1 MLRFRHTTS
10 IFQFSFDSDLAS
22 HLHLRRSMATLRDRI
37 AATLDANADI
47 RRQAELDLKFAEE
60 QAGFPDALLNILEV
74 EQDPGVRQSGEYLF
88 PAHLHFYHPLTPV
101 AAAVYLKNR
110 ITRGWSP
117 VEDHTQAKPIPE
129 DEKAAFRHRLV
140 PILAAS
146 PPQVRAQLIPTLQ
159 KILSYDF
166 PVRWPDFLDIT
177 VQLLSAN
184 DAGSVFAGVQ
194 CLLAMCRVYRF
205 KAGDVR
211 GDFDKVVSVTFPL
224 LLNIGNRLVPET
236 SIDAGEILRT
246 VMKAYKHAIYF
257 ELPGPLREHQVMVGW
272 CTLFLTLVSKD
283 PPPSSLPDDLDE
295 RESNHWWKAKKWAYS
310 NLNRLFVRYE
320 RMDLFAEF
328 HANTSCRYGNPT
340 TLTKSPGEDY
350 TDVAK
355 SFITNF
361 APEILKVYLQQ
372 IEKWVAKS
380 IWLSKGCL
388 SYTLNYLDECV
399 KPKSM
404 WTHLKPHMETLV
416 SHLLF
421 PVLCQSDEDIELF
434 QDDPSEYLHRKLNFY
449 EEVSA
454 PDVAA
459 TNFLVTLTKSR
470 RKQTYTILQFVNNI
484 VNKYESAPDDQKNP
498 REKEGAL
505 RMIGTLAP
513 VILGKQSPV
522 ANQVELFFVRHVF
535 PEFRSPHGFLRARA
549 CDTLEKFERLDFT
562 DQQNLVVI
570 YRNILESMADPEL
583 PVRVEAAL
591 ALQPLIRHDIIRTA
605 MQQNIPQIMQ
615 QLLKLA
621 NEVDVDA
628 LANVMEDF
636 VEVFAAELTPFA
648 VALCEQLRDTYLRIV
663 RELLERN
670 QQKDE
675 EDQYADFL
683 DDKSITALGV
693 LQTIGTLILTLE
705 STPDVLLH
713 LETILTPVIT
723 ITLENKLYDLYNEIF
738 EIIDSCTFAAKAISP
753 TMWHAFELIHRTF
766 KAGAE
771 LYLEDML
778 PALENFVTFGAD
790 NLVQNKQYL
799 EAVVDMVRV
808 IFKDDKVGGVDRICG
823 CKLAE
828 IVMLSLRGHVDNYIP
843 EFIQL
848 AMIHVTS
855 EEVKVKSYKIHLM
868 EMVINAIYY
877 NPRLALHVLESNG
890 WTNKFFSLWFSNMD
904 SFTRVHDKK
913 LAIAAITSLLTL
925 QAQEVPV
932 SVQQGWPRLLQG
944 IVRLFQTLP
953 AAMKNREE
961 ATKEENFDLTQDY
974 DDEDEEEWEGD
985 VDWENEN
992 DEAEDV
998 KDEST
1003 AYLEFLNEEECKLR
1017 MASYRILTPDVQA
1030 QKFSHFQDDDDQ
1042 ELEEESLLETPL
1054 DKVEPYG
1061 MFKTALLRK
1070 SIPSTHS
1077 IAESLTSLTGLQAE
1091 QPQMYENLTKNLNA
1105 EEQQVIQAAVN
1116 QADAIVAQA
1125 AQAAAQQKSNGHSA
1139 EQSL

>member
-1 MLRFRHTTS
+1 M
-10 IFQFSFDSDLAS
+10 
-22 HLHLRRSMATLRDRI
+22 
-37 AATLDANADI
+37 
-47 RRQAELDLKFAEE
+47 
-60 QAGFPDALLNILEV
+60 
-74 EQDPGVRQSGEYLF
+74 
-88 PAHLHFYHPLTPV
+88 
-101 AAAVYLKNR
+101 
-110 ITRGWSP
+110 
-117 VEDHTQAKPIPE
+117 
-129 DEKAAFRHRLV
+129 
-140 PILAAS
+140 
-146 PPQVRAQLIPTLQ
+146 
-159 KILSYDF
+159 
-166 PVRWPDFLDIT
+166 
-177 VQLLSAN
+177 
-184 DAGSVFAGVQ
+184 
-194 CLLAMCRVYRF
+194 
-205 KAGDVR
+205 
-211 GDFDKVVSVTFPL
+211 
-224 LLNIGNRLVPET
+224 
-236 SIDAGEILRT
+236 
-246 VMKAYKHAIYF
+246 
-257 ELPGPLREHQVMVGW
+257 
-272 CTLFLTLVSKD
+272 
-283 PPPSSLPDDLDE
+283 
-295 RESNHWWKAKKWAYS
+295 
-310 NLNRLFVRYE
+310 
-320 RMDLFAEF
+320 AEF
-328 HANTSCRYGNPT
+328 HANTSRRYGNPT

-434 QDDPSEYLHRKLNFY
+434 QEDPSEYLHRKLNFY

-790 NLVQNKQYL
+790 NLVQNKHYL

-877 NPRLALHVLESNG
+877 NPRLALHVLETNG

-1003 AYLEFLNEEECKLR
+1003 AYLEFLNEEERKLP
-1017 MASYRILTPDVQA
+1017 MASYSILTPDVQA

-1054 DKVEPYG
+1054 DKVEPYS

-1070 SIPSTHS
+1070 SIPSMRST
-1077 IAESLTSLTGLQAE
+1077 
-1091 QPQMYENLTKNLNA
+1091 
-1105 EEQQVIQAAVN
+1105 
-1116 QADAIVAQA
+1116 IV
-1125 AQAAAQQKSNGHSA
+1125 SH
-1139 EQSL
+1139 